1 MSSNLQQQSTFS
13 IKHPAD
19 ADVLHTMGK
28 RVPGEHHP
36 DLAANRMQG
45 VIPVV
50 DGPSRQEVLVE
61 RAHANKQFIKEQRA
75 HDMDERLH
83 GHKGSNISNQHSDEA
98 NVDGIRNI
106 N

>member
-1 MSSNLQQQSTFS
+1 
-13 IKHPAD
+13 
-19 ADVLHTMGK
+19 
-28 RVPGEHHP
+28 
-36 DLAANRMQG
+36 MQG